1 MPALASPVADERGA
15 LREYLAYHQSA
26 FFAVAYGLTDEQ
38 ARMTPTVSELSI
50 GGLVKHA
57 AEMQRNWMARVAAA
71 PDAPP
76 RDPRPFDQIAKDFGD
91 QHTMRADET
100 LDGLLKNLEAENAN
114 SLHLVETADLDA
126 KVPVPQDIPWFPK
139 GIKDW
144 SVRWVILHVI
154 NELTRHSGHADI
166 IRESIDGATMYEL
179 LAGLEGWAIDGWVQ
193 PWKGKQKPVR
203 PRANP

>member
-1 MPALASPVADERGA
+1 MPALASPVADERSA

-76 RDPRPFDQIAKDFGD
+76 RDPRPFDQIAKNFAD

-100 LDGLLKNLEAENAN
+100 LDRLLKTLEAENAN

-193 PWKGKQKPVR
+193 PWR

>member
-1 MPALASPVADERGA
+1 MPALASPVADERSA

-26 FFAVAYGLTDEQ
+26 FFAVAYSLTDEQ
-38 ARMTPTVSELSI
+38 ARMTPTVSALSI

-57 AEMQRNWMARVAAA
+57 AAMQRTWMARVAAA

-76 RDPRPFDQIAKDFGD
+76 RDPRPFDQVAKDFAD

-100 LDGLLKNLEAENAN
+100 LDGLLKTLEAENVN

-139 GIKDW
+139 GVKDW

-193 PWKGKQKPVR
+193 PWR
-203 PRANP
+203 PGANP